1 MASGRA
7 ADREDPGN
15 SRRNAARSLDRDPIS
30 ELHQGQRSDAPHRRA
45 GHMTAPDQ
53 IARTASKALA
63 RGGRP
68 HMIFAALACGLRS
81 PHHCPTEFL
90 ALPTACDSLVTA
102 TYSEWIARHTL
113 AQGMAISLALSSNA
127 KDGILCLRATSSASR
142 GRPHPR
148 WAVHLRG
155 VSEANRERDVSE
167 LVFPS

>member
-68 HMIFAALACGLRS
+68 HMRYALKVGCAWK
-81 PHHCPTEFL
+81 L
-90 ALPTACDSLVTA
+90 AVLTLP
-102 TYSEWIARHTL
+102 
-113 AQGMAISLALSSNA
+113 G
-127 KDGILCLRATSSASR
+127 
-142 GRPHPR
+142 
-148 WAVHLRG
+148 
-155 VSEANRERDVSE
+155 ERLD
-167 LVFPS
+167 